1 MLPDKPPSFIQWRG
15 KKLKILTGIG
25 PERIS
30 PEWWGGTLAKETGV
44 TRDYFKVQDECGRW
58 LWVFRDQS
66 THTWF
71 LHGMWV

>member
-15 KKLKILTGIG
+15 KNLKIITGIG
-25 PERIS
+25 PERIA
-30 PEWWGGTLAKETGV
+30 PEWWGRSLAQGEGV

-58 LWVFRDQS
+58 LWVFRDPITQ
-66 THTWF
+66 TWF